1 MIGRVLAGR
10 YRVESLLGTGGM
22 GEVYRAQDLTLER
35 PVAVKMLRAEFAND
49 QEFIRRF
56 RQEATAAASLS
67 NPHIVGVFDV
77 GEDEGE
83 HYIVM
88 ELVDGRTLKDEIR
101 QQGRLALPLV
111 LTISQA
117 VASALVAAHAKK
129 VVHRDVKPENILLT
143 ARGEIKVADFGIA
156 KAASSQTL
164 IHTKSIVGSAHYI
177 SPEQARGGFIDEKS
191 DLYSLGAIMYEMLTG
206 RPPFDGPS
214 PIAVALR
221 HIHDDPAPVRK
232 LRPDVPRPVEAIVM
246 RLLAKAPEERPTS
259 AQTLAALSQALQAAG
274 GPVRLAALVAESDQL
289 APTIAVAKDPRRR
302 RRIPWGWLI
311 PAVVLVA
318 IVAGGFMAL
327 AAWVNAPVVRVP
339 NVVSKPLATAM
350 AALQA
355 SHLTGQVSGR
365 QLSQYAAGDVVS
377 MLPAAG
383 GQVKEGRVIELVVSS
398 GRQQVSVPNLIQ
410 EPLHVAYSDLVAAG
424 LKLGHITYVPSLD
437 LSGTVVSQSP
447 GPGSKL
453 AEGTPVALQVSKGN
467 ANLVLTMPNVV
478 GEPVQTAANQLGA
491 IGLQMQVTAFAPSAS
506 PDGTVLDQS
515 VTAGTKVT
523 SGQTIDLTT
532 SSGPPPSGGSGP
544 PSTQNVTFTY
554 SGSQAAEVRV
564 LIVDAQGVE
573 TAYDQ
578 IITPGTSFSLSLNWQ
593 GSGRLEDYV
602 GSSLVFSGP
611 LPLSSGQQTITSGP

>member
-35 PVAVKMLRAEFAND
+35 PVAIKMLRAEFAND

-56 RQEATAAASLS
+56 RQEATAVASLS
-67 NPHIVGVFDV
+67 NPHIVSVFDV

-101 QQGRLALPLV
+101 QQGRLSLPLA

-129 VVHRDVKPENILLT
+129 VVHRDIKPENILLT

-156 KAASSQTL
+156 RAASSQTL

-191 DLYSLGAIMYEMLTG
+191 DLYALGAIMYEMLTG
-206 RPPFDGPS
+206 KPPFDGPS

-246 RLLAKAPEERPTS
+246 RLLAKPPEERPSS
-259 AQTLAALSQALQAAG
+259 AQTLAALGQALQAAG
-274 GPVRLAALVAESDQL
+274 GPVRLTAQAAEAEQL
-289 APTIAVAKDPRRR
+289 APTIAAEKTPGRK
-302 RRIPWGWLI
+302 RRIPWGWII
-311 PAVVLVA
+311 PIFLLVA
-318 IVAGGFMAL
+318 LVVGGFMAL
-327 AAWVNAPVVRVP
+327 AAWVNVPVVTVP
-339 NVVSKPLATAM
+339 NVVSKPVAAAM
-350 AALQA
+350 ATLQA
-355 SHLTGQVSGR
+355 SHLTGQVTGHE
-365 QLSQYAAGDVVS
+365 LSKYPTGDVIT

-383 GQVKEGRVIELVVSS
+383 GQVKEGRTIDLVVSS
-398 GRQQVSVPNLIQ
+398 GLEQVSVPNLIQ
-410 EPLHVAYSDLVAAG
+410 EPLHTAYSDLVAAG
-424 LKLGHITYVPSLD
+424 LKLGHITYIPSID
-437 LSGTVVSQSP
+437 LSGTVVSQTPSP
-447 GPGSKL
+447 GTRL
-453 AEGTPVALQVSKGN
+453 AVGTPVALQVSKGN

-478 GEPVQTAANQLGA
+478 GEPAQTAANQLGA
-491 IGLQMQVTAFAPSAS
+491 IGLQMQVTAFDPSSAPV
-506 PDGTVLDQS
+506 GTVLDQS
-515 VTAGTKVT
+515 VPAGSQVT
-523 SGQTIDLTT
+523 SGQTVDLTT
-532 SSGPPPSGGSGP
+532 STGPPPSGGTGA

-554 SGSQAAEVRV
+554 SGSQAAEVKV
-564 LIVDAQGVE
+564 MIVDAQGVE

-578 IITPGTSFSLSLNWQ
+578 IIAPGTSFPLTLNWE
-593 GSGRLEDYV
+593 GSGRLEEYI

-611 LPLSSGQQTITSGP
+611 LPLSSGQQTISSTP